1 MNLALL
7 RLFFATD
14 PGDKFWTTEVSEKGA
29 EEVIERIESASY
41 VSAKRSFERVRK
53 RLQERSATS
62 LEDEVGR
69 SGGEFVTR
77 GEAKW
82 PHALDDLLSPPLG
95 IIIKGSP
102 PRCDSVD
109 RKSVV

>member
-14 PGDKFWTTEVSEKGA
+14 PGDKFWTAEVSERGA
-29 EEVIERIESASY
+29 EEVIERIESTGY
-41 VSAKRSFERVRK
+41 VSSKRSFERVRK
-53 RLQERSATS
+53 RLQERSAAS
-62 LEDEVGR
+62 LEDEVGK

-77 GEAKW
+77 GDKKW
-82 PHALDDLLSPPLG
+82 PHALDDLLSPPIG
-95 IIIKGSP
+95 III
-102 PRCDSVD
+102 D